1 MLSAGR
7 RSWIIATIAVISSV
21 LLLASVTPAFAAST
35 TFEVQSVELQDMST
49 TASGDIIDFNE
60 TNISSDITFNKLNDS
75 AKYVITL
82 KNVSDEDCVIE
93 GITDNNMSPYI
104 SYEYDSYVGETVK
117 AGEEFVFEVTA
128 KYLAY
133 IADPSLGAQAN
144 SVTFRI
150 AFGDGEEEIIINPN
164 TSDNIYF
171 GAVIIAISALIIIG
185 LRALKQ
191 NKKSRSI
198 IAVVAMAGIAV
209 ISAGIAEAKS
219 VGVSEFALETNY
231 ILRTGRLIHYDGYYP
246 DGGEM
251 TDSYWTSDGLL
262 KPNTY
267 TAIGYHFAGWSL
279 EPDGEKVYDDE
290 ERMINISDDD
300 EPLTLYVIWAP
311 NTYTVVFHANSDQAT
326 GSMEPITAEYDAY
339 RDRLPYNEF
348 ILEGYRFLGWKK
360 DNDGYLINDG
370 AYSSQFEV
378 ENGATVDLYAQ
389 WELVPVGIDY
399 FKNSIE
405 ATGDTGRQENF
416 GASTKLRTSNYRRE
430 GYGFAGWNTEPDG
443 TGILYGQNERVT
455 MPEGGLKLYATWVKA
470 EEDVTMQT
478 FDSTAEPYASYS
490 NGKVIALK
498 DNRDNQVYTVAKL
511 ADGKWWMT
519 ENLRLVPIGIEL
531 TSDNTN
537 NPTPAVQNI
546 TSSGRLCT
554 ENTVECINQ
563 FAYSASS
570 LNATANSG
578 SFAYGNGVYYNVY
591 AATAGHAAVDMDNLV
606 SEQVA
611 GDICPKGWHLP
622 TSGINGDFRTLDLS
636 LGGTGQNITGDFEHA
651 QKYYKAPISFVA
663 GGWGEGP
670 MAYRN
675 IGSEA
680 VYLERGT
687 NGLAQDAAVFVDA
700 AISFSGEATT
710 KYSTHTI
717 RCLAN

>member
-7 RSWIIATIAVISSV
+7 RSWIIAIIAAVSSV
-21 LLLASVTPAFAAST
+21 FLSVALAFAASI
-35 TFEVQSVELQDMST
+35 TFEVQGVELQDMST
-49 TASGDIIDFNE
+49 TASGDIVDFDE
-60 TNISSDITFNKLNDS
+60 TSISSDITFNKLNDS

-82 KNVSDEDCVIE
+82 KNISDEDCVIE
-93 GITDNNMSPYI
+93 GITDNNTSPYV
-104 SYEYDSYVGETVK
+104 SYEYDSHVGETVK

-144 SVTFRI
+144 GVTFRI

-171 GAVIIAISALIIIG
+171 GAVIIAISVLAIIG

-191 NKKSRSI
+191 NKKSRGV
-198 IAVVAMAGIAV
+198 IAVVAMVAVAV
-209 ISAGIAEAKS
+209 ISAGATKAAS
-219 VGVSEFALETNY
+219 LGTSEFTLETDY
-231 ILRTGRLIHYDGYYP
+231 TLKPGRLIHYDGYYP

-262 KPNTY
+262 KPNAY

-279 EPDGEKVYDDE
+279 EPDGEKVYGDE
-290 ERMINISDDD
+290 EKMSNIPDDN

-311 NTYTVVFHANSDQAT
+311 NVYTVAFHANSDQAT
-326 GSMEPITAEYDAY
+326 GSMEPITAVYDAY
-339 RDRLPYNEF
+339 HDRLPHNEF
-348 ILEGYRFLGWKK
+348 VLEGYRFLGWKK
-360 DNDGYLINDG
+360 DNEGSLISDG

-378 ENGATVDLYAQ
+378 EDGAIVNLYAQ

-399 FKNSIE
+399 FKNSTE
-405 ATGDTGRQENF
+405 ATGVTNRQENF
-416 GASTKLRTSNYRRE
+416 GTSTVLRTSNFRRD

-443 TGILYGQNERVT
+443 TGALYGQNEHVI
-455 MPEGGLKLYATWVKA
+455 MPEDGLRLYATWVKA
-470 EEDVTMQT
+470 EENVTMQT
-478 FDSTAEPYASYS
+478 FNSTAEPYASYP

-498 DNRDNQVYTVAKL
+498 DSRDNQTYAVAKL

-519 ENLRLVPIGIEL
+519 ENLRLVPVGVEL
-531 TSDNTN
+531 TAENTN
-537 NPTPAVQNI
+537 NPTPAVRNI
-546 TSSGRLCT
+546 TNSGNICA
-554 ENTVECINQ
+554 ENTTECINQ

-570 LNATANSG
+570 LNNPNGAF
-578 SFAYGNGVYYNVY
+578 FAYDNGVYYNAY

-622 TSGINGDFRTLDLS
+622 TSGANGDFRILDLS
-636 LGGTGQNITGDFEHA
+636 LGGTGQNIAGDFEHA
-651 QKYYKAPISFVA
+651 QIYYKAPINFVA
-663 GGWGEGP
+663 GGWGEGL
-670 MAYRN
+670 MVYKN

-687 NGLAQDAAVFVDA
+687 NGLKQDAAVFVDA
-700 AISFSGEATT
+700 AISFGGEAAT

-717 RCLAN
+717 RCLAY